1 MKKVFWVLI
10 LGLGFFITLSLL
22 RAPSSSQESI
32 TQQYV
37 PNEVLVKFKPEAG
50 KQKAL
55 TALDVLKPR
64 VVNYLGQEIAFSDWN
79 PEVRAKSSF
88 LGDPYLIHLR
98 VPEAIGTE
106 KAIVILKNNPNV
118 EYAEPNYILKLDSI
132 PNDAY
137 FQLQWGLHNTGQT
150 GGKVDADVDAPE
162 GWDIF
167 TGTQN
172 IIIAIIDTGIDYGH
186 PDLVNN
192 IWKNPGETGDNK
204 EQDGIDNDNNGYID
218 DWHGWN
224 FNTGVSGSIGNNDP
238 MDLGEY
244 VKMWNNPNIDPQE
257 RLKAL
262 YFVCYKYHGTH
273 VAGIGGASGNNGVGV
288 SGICWNVSLMPLK
301 IFIGTEKSDEPE
313 SFVSY
318 AVRAIDYAITNGA
331 KIINASWGFN
341 ENSASLLSAIGRAQ
355 ANGVLFVASAGND
368 NKNNDDFPHYP
379 ASYDLDNIISVL
391 ATDHNDERWVETDL
405 KHGSNYGIYSVDF
418 AAPGTAILS
427 TRHTICTN
435 QPIGGNYYEYKTGTS
450 MACPYVAGL
459 AALVWGYRPYLNWWQ
474 IKTIIGKSVDKISNL
489 ASVTRYSGRI
499 NAYKALTYPTPILP
513 DPPSRLN
520 ALVYKRTDGFYDI
533 KLTWIDNSNNEEG
546 FIIYRNS
553 GSAFFEAD
561 RVGPNTT
568 EYWDYELPS
577 GYYYYYIRAFNQDG
591 ESIKTPQVAAKAF

>member
-10 LGLGFFITLSLL
+10 LGLGFFITLFLL

-37 PNEVLVKFKPEAG
+37 PNEVLFKFKPEAG

-106 KAIVILKNNPNV
+106 KAIAILKNNPNV
-118 EYAEPNYILKLDSI
+118 EYAEPNYIIKLDSI
-132 PNDAY
+132 PNDNY
-137 FQLQWGLHNTGQT
+137 FHLQWGLHNTGQT
-150 GGKVDADVDAPE
+150 RGKVDADIDAPE
-162 GWDIF
+162 AWDIF
-167 TGTQN
+167 TGTQS
-172 IIIAIIDTGIDYGH
+172 ITIAIIDTGVDYGH
-186 PDLVNN
+186 PDLMNN
-192 IWKNPGETGDNK
+192 IWKNPGEIGDGK
-204 EQDGIDNDNNGYID
+204 EQDNIDNDNNGYVD

-224 FNTGVSGSIGNNDP
+224 FNTGVPGSIGNNDP
-238 MDLGEY
+238 MDCNETLFL
-244 VKMWNNPNIDPQE
+244 PQ
-257 RLKAL
+257 LACS
-262 YFVCYKYHGTH
+262 VYHGTH
-273 VAGIGGASGNNGVGV
+273 VAGISGANGNNIIGISGV
-288 SGICWNVSLMPLK
+288 CWNISIMPCK
-301 IFIGTEKSDEPE
+301 IFNCNETNPPLNSL
-313 SFVSY
+313 VSH
-318 AVRAIDYAITNGA
+318 AIRAIDYAIVNGA

-341 ENSASLLSAIGRAQ
+341 EYSTSLLSAIGRAQ
-355 ANGVLFVASAGND
+355 ASGVLFVASAGND
-368 NKNNDDFPHYP
+368 NKNNDNFPHYP

-391 ATDHNDERWVETDL
+391 ATDHDDERWVESNPTYG
-405 KHGSNYGIYSVDF
+405 GSNYGIYSVDLG
-418 AAPGTAILS
+418 APGKEIFS
-427 TRHTICTN
+427 TRLRICADTY
-435 QPIGGNYYEYKTGTS
+435 GGDYYEYKTGTS
-450 MACPYVAGL
+450 MATPYVAGL

-474 IKTIIGKSVDKISNL
+474 VKTILAKSVDIIPNL
-489 ASVTRYSGRI
+489 VSVTRYGGRI